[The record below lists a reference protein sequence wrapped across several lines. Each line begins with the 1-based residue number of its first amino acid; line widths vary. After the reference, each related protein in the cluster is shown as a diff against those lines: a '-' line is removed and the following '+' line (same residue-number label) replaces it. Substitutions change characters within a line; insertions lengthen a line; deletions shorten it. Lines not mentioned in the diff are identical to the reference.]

1 MSSTDDESREAWPEW
16 RVMHI
21 GELGDPDARSFSIG
35 DGDWPFK
42 GFIVHRQGQIVAYA
56 NICPHRRHPLDLEP
70 HAFLVDNGNL
80 IRCASHGALFCPE
93 SGACL
98 SGPCAGRS
106 LIGLPC
112 RLEPDGTIRVNAPAT
127 LRDFFLPG
135 DIG

>member
-70 HAFLVDNGNL
+70 HAFLGDNGTL